1 MRKVNLNNPV
11 PPELHLDYCDKYI
24 VLLDNVPQIRH
35 TQECVLNES
44 YILMVVEKGTCRTI
58 VNGNESNLE
67 KGDIFICAPGNI
79 LSRGTV
85 STDFHCQ
92 IFIISAEYVG
102 EILKGTRMSITHYL
116 KTNVV
121 EVLHLTPEEQRL
133 IKEYY
138 GVISAFSGI
147 PSDDTR
153 EQSIHRI
160 LQSFAY
166 SFAGF
171 FLHRGFV
178 QKHDRGT
185 AAESLFR
192 SFAHMLHEHPCGRTV
207 QFYAGKLCITPKYF
221 NAICKQVAGKTASTL
236 INEEVVKR
244 AQIMLKDP
252 NMSIKQIASSLGF
265 SNQSHFGSFIRKETG
280 VSPQTLRKQWL
291 ATQ

>member
-1 MRKVNLNNPV
+1 MKKVNLNNPV

-24 VLLDNVPQIRH
+24 VLLDNVHKIRY

-44 YILMVVEKGTCRTI
+44 YILMVVEEGTCRTI
-58 VNGNESNLE
+58 VNGNESNLV

-79 LSRGTV
+79 LSHGTG
-85 STDFHCQ
+85 STDFHCR
-92 IFIISAEYVG
+92 IFIISAEYAG
-102 EILKGTRMSITHYL
+102 EMLKGTRMSITHYL
-116 KTNVV
+116 MTNVV
-121 EVLHLTPEEQRL
+121 KVLHLTHEEQRL

-138 GVISAFSGI
+138 NIISAFSAI

-153 EQSIHRI
+153 EQSIYRI

-166 SFAGF
+166 SFSGF
-171 FLHRGFV
+171 FLHRGLV
-178 QKHDRGT
+178 QKRDRGT
-185 AAESLFR
+185 AAESLFK
-192 SFAHMLHEHPCGRTV
+192 SFAHLLHEHPCERTV
-207 QFYAGKLCITPKYF
+207 QFYAEKLCITPKYF

-236 INEEVVKR
+236 INEEVVNR

-252 NMSIKQIASSLGF
+252 DMSIKQISSALGF

-280 VSPQTLRKQWL
+280 ASPRTLRKQWL